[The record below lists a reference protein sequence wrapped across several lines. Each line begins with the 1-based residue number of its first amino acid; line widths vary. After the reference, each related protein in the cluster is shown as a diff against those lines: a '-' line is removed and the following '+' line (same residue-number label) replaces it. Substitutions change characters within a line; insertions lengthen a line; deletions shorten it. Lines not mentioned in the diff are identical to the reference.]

1 MKSCS
6 KTFLFENFLS
16 VCCSIINCNAKAI
29 DELSEHQIFD
39 DEASLFQRAAPR
51 LGRASPRLGRAS
63 PRLGRASPRLGR
75 ASPRLGRQTAAL
87 LLSHLNQFDDS
98 ASDSHYE
105 NELDVQDKRA
115 APRLGR
121 AVKSIEQQNKN

>member
-39 DEASLFQRAAPR
+39 DEASLFQRAA
-51 LGRASPRLGRAS
+51 PRLGRAS

>member
-29 DELSEHQIFD
+29 DELTEHQIFD
-39 DEASLFQRAAPR
+39 DEASLFQRAA
-51 LGRASPRLGRAS
+51 PRLGRAS